1 MTESDSSPGHRSGLA
16 LIGRGLRR
24 HWRALGC
31 GYPLILCWQLCE
43 TLVPVVIGFVVDHGI
58 ATGDGLK
65 LVESLAALVVL
76 FLVLATAY
84 RFGSRFVLRS
94 IEDEAHLLRLEIA
107 GHVLH
112 PRGARTDLLPGEV
125 QALATSDAA
134 LVPMV
139 FRQLAFAIASLTSVV
154 VVATYLLAVDV
165 VVGLLVLVGVPAV
178 LVLIQVV
185 SPLVARRTETQQERT
200 ARATGLAADLVQGLR
215 PLKGIGGERVA
226 LDRYRT
232 SSRAAADATIGL
244 ARSWGYLAGLA
255 SGLSTALLGAVTLV
269 AGTAAIEGRISLG
282 QLIAIVGLTQFLAE
296 PINALSDF
304 SAQFAGSR
312 AAAGRI
318 SRFLGTPRLVSVGDE
333 RPGAAATELVLEAL
347 DVGPLRSLDLATRD
361 GEVLA
366 VTVDDPAAGD
376 ALMAVL
382 AGERAVE
389 TGRAVLGGA
398 DLARLDLQARRATLT
413 VAPHHT
419 TIDEGTL
426 RSVIDPDGTMTPD
439 DLELVLVAS
448 AAQDVVALHE
458 DGLERRIRAEG
469 STLSG
474 GQRQRLGLARALALD
489 SPVLVLHDPTSAVDA
504 VTEHAVAQGL
514 VRLRRRPGRSTI
526 VLTSSPALLQAADRV
541 AVVRDGR
548 VLMVGSHADLLA
560 DADYRGAVL
569 R

>member
-1 MTESDSSPGHRSGLA
+1 MPDEPLPAPRSGLA

-24 HWRALGC
+24 HRRALAA

-58 ATGDGLK
+58 TTGDGRRL
-65 LVESLAALVVL
+65 LESL
-76 FLVLATAY
+76 LVLAVLFVVLASAY
-84 RFGSRFVLRS
+84 RFGSRFVMRS
-94 IEDEAHLLRLEIA
+94 IETEAHLLRLEIT

-134 LVPMV
+134 LVPTV
-139 FRQLAFAIASLTSVV
+139 FRQLAFTIASLTSVV
-154 VVATYLLAVDV
+154 VVAAYLVVVDV
-165 VVGLLVLVGVPAV
+165 VVGLLVLLGVPAV
-178 LVLIQVV
+178 LLLIQVI

-215 PLKGIGGERVA
+215 PLKGIGGEGVA
-226 LDRYRT
+226 LARYRT
-232 SSRAAADATIGL
+232 TSREAADATIGL
-244 ARSWGYLAGLA
+244 ARSWGYLGGLTA
-255 SGLSTALLGAVTLV
+255 GLSTALLGAVTLV
-269 AGTAAIEGRISLG
+269 AGTAAIEGRITLG

-296 PINALSDF
+296 PIRALSDF

-318 SRFLGTPRLVSVGDE
+318 SRFLGTPRLVAVGDAL
-333 RPGAAATELVLEAL
+333 PGSSATSVVLEAV
-347 DVGPLRSLDLATRD
+347 DAGALRSFDLSTHD

-366 VTVDDPAAGD
+366 VTVDDPAVGD
-376 ALMAVL
+376 ALMGVL
-382 AGERAVE
+382 AGERPIEA
-389 TGRAVLGGA
+389 GRARLGDA
-398 DLARLDLQARRATLT
+398 DLAHLDLQARRATLT
-413 VAPHHT
+413 VAPHHA

-426 RSVIDPDGTMTPD
+426 RSVIDPDGTMTPQ
-439 DLELVLVAS
+439 DLDLVLQAS

-458 DGLERRIRAEG
+458 EGLDRRIRAEG

-504 VTEHAVAQGL
+504 VTEHAVAEGL
-514 VRLRRRPGRSTI
+514 VRMRRRDGRSTI

-548 VLMVGSHADLLA
+548 VALVGTHAELLA
-560 DADYRGAVL
+560 DTDYHRAVL